1 MVLMKQI
8 LKLQNAFQLFKRK
21 KKLIILVTFF
31 MTFIGG
37 FTSFAIPLSYEA
49 KADVL
54 VKLANEDSVQN
65 EKEDKD
71 LLLTETYKH
80 LTNSNGVLDKVNVAL
95 NTTYKKEE
103 LQRKV
108 KVESKVS
115 PQTITIVA
123 KDKSPDQ
130 AIKLANTLA
139 TVFQEESMT
148 SKKVDHVSIVSDATV
163 EDEKPITPLT
173 VLFFA
178 LSALLGCLISYVIV
192 LVQQSFLTILD
203 SPEKAEKILKLP
215 ILGVLPFSD
224 GLLIDELPPN
234 HKLSEAFRLIQKNLV
249 DDLSKNQAKTLLVS
263 SAESGDGK
271 LFVSTNLSV
280 VFAMDDKKTVYV
292 DVDLSR
298 ATEHQ
303 LFGYSNQIGVTS
315 YVLDLCGV
323 NDIIQPTTLPNLSFI
338 SAGPVQTNPSEL
350 LSTENFAQLLE
361 ELRQLFDVIIVD
373 THPLTFAE
381 TLKVTTM
388 VDGCIY
394 VVNAETSRVEK
405 TIHAIEKLKKVQAPL
420 LGVIINKTK
429 DSSRSKNWKWP
440 NFLARKF
447 KIDGR

>member
-1 MVLMKQI
+1 MKQT
-8 LKLQNAFQLFKRK
+8 LKLQNAFHLFKRK

-49 KADVL
+49 KADVI
-54 VKLANEDSVQN
+54 VKLAKEESVMN
-65 EKEDKD
+65 VEGEKD

-80 LTNSNGVLDKVNVAL
+80 LTNNDGVLSKVNVAL

-103 LQRKV
+103 LKRKV
-108 KVESKVS
+108 KVESKLS
-115 PQTITIVA
+115 PQTITIIA
-123 KDKSPDQ
+123 KDKSPDH

-139 TVFQEESMT
+139 IVFQDESKT
-148 SKKVDHVSIVSDATV
+148 SKKVDNVLIISDATV

-178 LSALLGCLISYVIV
+178 FSALVGCLLSYVIV
-192 LVQQSFLTILD
+192 LIQQSFLTILD

-215 ILGVLPFSD
+215 VLGVLPFSD
-224 GLLIDELPPN
+224 GLLINELPAN
-234 HKLSEAFRLIQKNLV
+234 HVFLEAFQSIQKNLT
-249 DDLSKNQAKTLLVS
+249 DDLLKKQAKTLLVS

-280 VFAMDDKKTVYV
+280 AFAMDHKKTVYV
-292 DVDLSR
+292 DVDLCR
-298 ATEHQ
+298 ATEHR
-303 LFGYSNQIGVTS
+303 LFEYSNQIGVTS
-315 YVLDLCGV
+315 YVLDLCSV
-323 NDIIQPTTLPNLSFI
+323 NDIIQPTKVPNLFFI

-350 LSTENFAQLLE
+350 LSTENFVQLLE

-381 TLKVTTM
+381 TLKVTNL

-405 TIHAIEKLKKVQAPL
+405 TIHAIEKLKIVQAPL
-420 LGVIINKTK
+420 LGVIINKSK
-429 DSSRSKNWKWP
+429 DSPRSKK
-440 NFLARKF
+440 
-447 KIDGR
+447 